1 MLDYVSESTMCC
13 LQVHVLLVKLAKV
26 ELLEGTQ
33 DLYNRHVRSLLGELK
48 ESYVMWTQHSVE
60 RHIFDT
66 LLMEAGKTRIHQSLC
81 RVERFFRS
89 LQQVSCQWL
98 YKQYVRSIPSSTVQA
113 GHRWHSASL
122 V

>member
-66 LLMEAGKTRIHQSLC
+66 LLMEAGKTWLHQSQC
-81 RVERFFRS
+81 RVDSYFWS
-89 LQQVSCQWL
+89 LKQVSFFHQEEI
-98 YKQYVRSIPSSTVQA
+98 VSS
-113 GHRWHSASL
+113 GGNSCY
-122 V
+122 